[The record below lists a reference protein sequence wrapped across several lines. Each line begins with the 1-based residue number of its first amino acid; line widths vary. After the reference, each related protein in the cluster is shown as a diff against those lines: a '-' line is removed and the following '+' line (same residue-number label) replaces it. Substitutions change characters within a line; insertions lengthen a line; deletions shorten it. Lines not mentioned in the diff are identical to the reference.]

1 MMSSGINAHGQ
12 IVRAPQ
18 ATMESARLGMA
29 MKQCGMP
36 KGVRDY
42 VALISDVWIAT
53 QYFVLNGVRSLQR
66 YCIEI
71 SLLFVCLT

>member
-18 ATMESARLGMA
+18 ATVEFVRLSMA
-29 MKQCGMP
+29 MKQCGLP
-36 KGVRDY
+36 KSVRDY

-53 QYFVLNGVRSLQR
+53 QYSF
-66 YCIEI
+66 
-71 SLLFVCLT
+71 